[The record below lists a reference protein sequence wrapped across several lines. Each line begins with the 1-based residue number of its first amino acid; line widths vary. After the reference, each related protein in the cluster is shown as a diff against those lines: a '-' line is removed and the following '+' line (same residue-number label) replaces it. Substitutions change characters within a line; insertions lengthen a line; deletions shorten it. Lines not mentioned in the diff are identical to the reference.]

1 MSGWDLDPKLKEI
14 GQFVQM
20 FVDGGLE
27 GFGLYLLTQVMGSQ
41 YEECQVFIAEMR
53 QALRNKRLNH
63 YYEVTLVYGRK
74 PDNSVTA

>member
-1 MSGWDLDPKLKEI
+1 MSAWCLEPKLKEI

-27 GFGLYLLTQVMGSQ
+27 GFGLYLLTQVMNWK

-53 QALRNKRLNH
+53 QALRNKKLNP
-63 YYEVTLVYGRK
+63 YYEV
-74 PDNSVTA
+74 